1 MILPLHVENCPFS
14 GVIQWRKGTSCWI
27 MQAEL
32 PLAPKLLLTVSN
44 LLH

>member
-1 MILPLHVENCPFS
+1 
-14 GVIQWRKGTSCWI
+14 